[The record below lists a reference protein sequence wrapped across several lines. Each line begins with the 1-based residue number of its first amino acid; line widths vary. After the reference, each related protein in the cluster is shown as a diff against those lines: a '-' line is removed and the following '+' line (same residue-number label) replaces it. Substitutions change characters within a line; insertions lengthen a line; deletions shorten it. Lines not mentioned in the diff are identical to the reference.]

1 MDGLTVAW
9 AAVGLT
15 AGIQVIGI
23 GIFVGY
29 TREKLNGLGKE
40 LGEHKGL
47 DATRAHGCPWAKREE
62 DGTHTSNL

>member
-9 AAVGLT
+9 AAIGLT
-15 AGIQVIGI
+15 AGIQVVGI

-40 LGEHKGL
+40 LGEHKDL
-47 DATRAHGCPWAKREE
+47 DALRGHGCPRATQEE
-62 DGTHTSNL
+62 HPRL